1 MRFEPRRVVG
11 GLALALAAAGCTS
24 PGDLKM
30 GQADN
35 WGEANR
41 QTFAAQV
48 INPSPE
54 YDTPLAASSGEHAA
68 QAIERYRTD
77 KVKQPVHQS
86 LSTVG
91 SKGGSGSGA
100 SPNGGN

>member
-1 MRFEPRRVVG
+1 MRFELMRMAATA
-11 GLALALAAAGCTS
+11 ALVFGAAACTS

-41 QTFAAQV
+41 QTFAAQI

-54 YDTPLAASSGEHAA
+54 YDTAVAPSSGEHAA
-68 QAIERYRTD
+68 QAVERYRTD

-86 LSTVG
+86 LSKVG
-91 SKGGSGSGA
+91 SGNSSSA
-100 SPNGGN
+100 SSSGGN

>member
-1 MRFEPRRVVG
+1 MRSKHICAAASA
-11 GLALALAAAGCTS
+11 ALILGAAGCTT
-24 PGDLKM
+24 PGDLKP

-41 QTFAAQV
+41 QTFAAQI
-48 INPSPE
+48 INPAPE
-54 YDTPLAASSGEHAA
+54 YDTAVPPSSGEHAA

-77 KVKQPVHQS
+77 KIKQPLHQS

-91 SKGGSGSGA
+91 NKSGSGA
-100 SPNGGN
+100 AAATGGN

>member
-1 MRFEPRRVVG
+1 MRFEQIRAAAG
-11 GLALALAAAGCTS
+11 AALILGAAGCTS
-24 PGDLKM
+24 PGDLKL

-54 YDTPLAASSGEHAA
+54 YDTALAPSSGEHAA
-68 QAIERYRTD
+68 QAVERYRSD
-77 KVKQPVHQS
+77 KVKQPVKQS
-86 LSTVG
+86 LSSVG
-91 SKGGSGSGA
+91 SKSGTGSGS
-100 SPNGGN
+100 SPSGGN